1 MLSSTATTL
10 SPVSVGMLQSA
21 LPGCQ
26 HGYVLMSLYVLSS
39 FLFFFF
45 LARHPLSDSHVWKS
59 ANALAMPVFWLDEC
73 SSNASLCFLRSPCGG
88 FILGYIVSGI
98 AGMPSAWL
106 MTLQCC
112 STLYVTPLI
121 RLNRFQL
128 LAFIFKVN
136 IIRFSISSVCI
147 KSSNSCNIRDMTQAR
162 LRTITGC

>member
-1 MLSSTATTL
+1 MLSSTATTS
-10 SPVSVGMLQSA
+10 SPISVGMLQSA
-21 LPGCQ
+21 LPGCL

-39 FLFFFF
+39 FLSFFSH
-45 LARHPLSDSHVWKS
+45 ATLSLTHTSGNLQMLWPTC
-59 ANALAMPVFWLDEC
+59 MPVFWLDEC

-88 FILGYIVSGI
+88 FIRGYIVSGI

-106 MTLQCC
+106 MTPQCC

-136 IIRFSISSVCI
+136 IIGFSISSVCI
-147 KSSNSCNIRDMTQAR
+147 NFQ
-162 LRTITGC
+162 LV